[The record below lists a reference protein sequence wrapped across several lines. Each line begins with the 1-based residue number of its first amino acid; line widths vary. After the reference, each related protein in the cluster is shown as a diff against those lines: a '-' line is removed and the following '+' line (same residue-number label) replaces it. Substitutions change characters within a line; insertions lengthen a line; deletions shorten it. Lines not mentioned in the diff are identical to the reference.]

1 MDNGFSVGTRILFV
15 DDEPQILKSLQ
26 RMTRSLRADCHFVE
40 SGAAALAAFEE
51 EPFDVVVSDMQMP
64 NMDGATLLAHI
75 AQQHPESIRIVLT
88 GYSEEHL
95 IMNAINEGRIWG
107 FIRKPWDD
115 SQLLATLRQAAAT
128 QQMIAERAL
137 LRRTVAR
144 YAGQKRHQFHGF
156 IGSSAAMQLVYSAI
170 ERAGPSQASVF
181 ITGPSGAGKE
191 VAALALH
198 QVSNRR
204 DKSFVALNC
213 AAIPS
218 ELMES
223 EIFGHVKGA
232 FSGAVTN
239 RDGAAQQGNGGTLF
253 LDEIA
258 EMDVLLQAKLLRFI
272 QTGSVQKVGATKAES
287 LDIRFIC
294 ATNRHP
300 QDAIEQGF
308 LREDLY
314 YRLNVVT
321 INIPPLAGRG
331 ADPEEIASN
340 FLDHFAA
347 QEKKSFSGFSMAA
360 KTLLNRY
367 PWPGNVRQLRNC
379 VHNLVIMNQGPLL
392 TEQQLAEA
400 LNLDANNLASYLAD
414 PESKPTLSNQVEP
427 VQSKQE
433 ASMLGVS
440 NTDIRLLSHVERD
453 AIERAIDICQGNVV
467 QAAAALGVSPST
479 LYRKIQAWDKNH
491 QG

>member
-40 SGAAALAAFEE
+40 SGSAALAAFEE

-88 GYSEEHL
+88 GYSDEHS

-115 SQLLATLRQAAAT
+115 SQLIATLRQAEAT
-128 QQMIAERAL
+128 QQVIAERAL

-144 YAGQKRHQFHGF
+144 YGGGQRHQFHGF
-156 IGSSAAMQLVYSAI
+156 IGSSSTMQLVYSAI

-191 VAALALH
+191 VAAQALH
-198 QVSNRR
+198 DVSPRK
-204 DKSFVALNC
+204 DKAFVALNC
-213 AAIPS
+213 AAIPK

-232 FSGAVTN
+232 FSGATSN
-239 RDGAAQQGNGGTLF
+239 RDGAAQQANGGTLF

-258 EMDVLLQAKLLRFI
+258 EMDILLQAKLLRFI
-272 QTGSVQKVGATKAES
+272 QTGTVQKVGATKAES
-287 LDIRFIC
+287 VDIRFIC
-294 ATNRHP
+294 ATNRNP
-300 QDAIEQGF
+300 QEAIDQGF

-321 INIPPLAGRG
+321 INMPPLASRDTD
-331 ADPEEIASN
+331 AEEIATN
-340 FLDHFAA
+340 FLDYFSG
-347 QEKKSFSGFSMAA
+347 QEKKSFSGFSRTA
-360 KTLLNRY
+360 KILLAHY

-379 VHNLVIMNQGPLL
+379 IHNLVIMNEGPLI
-392 TEQQLAEA
+392 TEHQLAEA
-400 LNLDANNLASYLAD
+400 LHLDADTLANYLAKSEATALVAND
-414 PESKPTLSNQVEP
+414 LIASAKQSTPDSLSNNN
-427 VQSKQE
+427 
-433 ASMLGVS
+433 A
-440 NTDIRLLSHVERD
+440 IRLLSDVERE
-453 AIERAIDICQGNVV
+453 AIERAIDICFGNVV

-479 LYRKIQAWDKNH
+479 LYRKIQSWEKSSD
-491 QG
+491 